1 MDSRD
6 ANSSETTNVP
16 VNPSS
21 DSVFS
26 HVPRAPEIPI
36 YADGKPLLLNVVR
49 RAEEILVND
58 RTAVK
63 EYLPITGLPEFN
75 KLSSILIFGA
85 EKPAIKE
92 NRVTTVQCLSGT
104 GSLRI
109 GADFLAKHYHQ
120 ANLDVV
126 YIPEPT
132 YSNHPNFFIAA
143 GLTLRKYRYYNPQ
156 TQGLDFQC
164 LLEDLGSAPSGA
176 TVLFH
181 ACAHNPTGVDPTLE
195 QWEEIRRLIRCK
207 GLFPFFDCAYQGFV
221 SGNLEEDA
229 HSVRMFVADG
239 GECIVVQSFSK
250 NMVLYGERVGALS
263 IVCKN
268 ADVASRSES
277 QLKLLI
283 RPMYSSPPI
292 HGAAI
297 AVSIMKNR
305 EMYDEWTIE
314 LKAMRNRL
322 MSTRQQLYEAL
333 LQRGTPGD
341 WSHIIKHV
349 GLFTYS
355 GLSEEQVAFMT
366 REYHI
371 YMPANG

>member
-36 YADGKPLLLNVVR
+36 YAVMTACSKDPSPLKLNLGMGVYRTEDGKPLLLNVVR

-85 EKPAIKE
+85 EK
-92 NRVTTVQCLSGT
+92 
-104 GSLRI
+104 
-109 GADFLAKHYHQ
+109 
-120 ANLDVV
+120 DVV

-164 LLEDLGSAPSGA
+164 SVIIAP
-176 TVLFH
+176 
-181 ACAHNPTGVDPTLE
+181 
-195 QWEEIRRLIRCK
+195 
-207 GLFPFFDCAYQGFV
+207 
-221 SGNLEEDA
+221 
-229 HSVRMFVADG
+229 
-239 GECIVVQSFSK
+239 
-250 NMVLYGERVGALS
+250 
-263 IVCKN
+263 
-268 ADVASRSES
+268 
-277 QLKLLI
+277 
-283 RPMYSSPPI
+283 
-292 HGAAI
+292 
-297 AVSIMKNR
+297 
-305 EMYDEWTIE
+305 
-314 LKAMRNRL
+314 
-322 MSTRQQLYEAL
+322 
-333 LQRGTPGD
+333 
-341 WSHIIKHV
+341 
-349 GLFTYS
+349 
-355 GLSEEQVAFMT
+355 
-366 REYHI
+366 
-371 YMPANG
+371 